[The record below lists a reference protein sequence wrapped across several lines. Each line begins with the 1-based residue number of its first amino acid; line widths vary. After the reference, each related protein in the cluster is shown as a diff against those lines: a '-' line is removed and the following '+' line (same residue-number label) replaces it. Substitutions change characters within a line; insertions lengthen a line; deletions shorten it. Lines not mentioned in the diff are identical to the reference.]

1 MAVDQYRMKILED
14 WNWNWKL
21 NEDCELSQQLP
32 MSFLPLRRVFFSGD
46 GGVSRVIERNQETAE
61 KSDDSICMIVYG
73 IYRRQNWKEREVTDY
88 SLEYQDLVF
97 LFRKTYCLIWA
108 HSSWAPLSMTWGA
121 VLGFEQKNTI
131 KKGDALGELCF

>member
-21 NEDCELSQQLP
+21 NENCELSQQLQ
-32 MSFLPLRRVFFSGD
+32 MSFLPLRRVFFSGE
-46 GGVSRVIERNQETAE
+46 GVVSRVIERNQETAE
-61 KSDDSICMIVYG
+61 KSDDSIWMIVYG
-73 IYRRQNWKEREVTDY
+73 IYRRQSWKEWEVTDY

-97 LFRKTYCLIWA
+97 LFRKLYCLIWA
-108 HSSWAPLSMTWGA
+108 HSSWTPLSVTWGA

-131 KKGDALGELCF
+131 KKGDAVGELCF